1 MGSRRTSTAPSR
13 CWRPTP
19 GPGAFLGPVGAG
31 QLTKMVNQICIAG
44 LIQSLSEGVA
54 FAQQVGLDVEAVVDV
69 ISKGAAGS
77 WQMENRAS
85 TMAERRFD
93 FGFAVELMRKDLGIC
108 LAEARRVGAEL
119 PVAALVDQLYGL
131 VERRG
136 GRRWDT
142 SSLIS
147 LLGNPTDSNERR

>member
-1 MGSRRTSTAPSR
+1 
-13 CWRPTP
+13 
-19 GPGAFLGPVGAG
+19 
-31 QLTKMVNQICIAG
+31 
-44 LIQSLSEGVA
+44 
-54 FAQQVGLDVEAVVDV
+54 
-69 ISKGAAGS
+69 
-77 WQMENRAS
+77 
-85 TMAERRFD
+85 
-93 FGFAVELMRKDLGIC
+93 MRKDLGIC

-147 LLGNPTDSNERR
+147 LLGNPTDSNESTVTRRVV

>member
-1 MGSRRTSTAPSR
+1 MLWEQAHFDRAEPLPAAYSRS
-13 CWRPTP
+13 WRLPRP
-19 GPGAFLGPVGAG
+19 GRRRAAHQDGEPDLH
-31 QLTKMVNQICIAG
+31 AG

-93 FGFAVELMRKDLGIC
+93 FGFA
-108 LAEARRVGAEL
+108 AEC
-119 PVAALVDQLYGL
+119 
-131 VERRG
+131 
-136 GRRWDT
+136 
-142 SSLIS
+142 
-147 LLGNPTDSNERR
+147 